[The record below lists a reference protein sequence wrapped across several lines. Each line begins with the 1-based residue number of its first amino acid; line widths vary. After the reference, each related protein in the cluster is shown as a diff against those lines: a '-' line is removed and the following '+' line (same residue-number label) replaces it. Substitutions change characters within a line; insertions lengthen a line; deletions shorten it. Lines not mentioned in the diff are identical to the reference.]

1 MKKLN
6 FLLFFLLFAFINST
20 GRLSQTYYPSYLIS
34 KMDTKFTSLAN
45 TVDKE
50 KIDQIGTLGIPKH
63 AVEKFKAAKFAKS
76 AAATSFTLELF
87 PSQASAIEGLGVIE
101 IVNNTA
107 KIAYAEAH
115 TTASLS
121 EQQQKWKRTHCT
133 KFLFFKKHCTESF
146 FYKPRGFTIY
156 ELNSIKSAIKNR
168 STSEL
173 KERIQKI
180 QNLNR
185 FYPK

>member
-34 KMDTKFTSLAN
+34 KMDTKFTTLAN

-50 KIDQIGTLGIPKH
+50 KIDQIGALGIPKH
-63 AVEKFKAAKFAKS
+63 AVEKFKAAKFAL
-76 AAATSFTLELF
+76 SFYF
-87 PSQASAIEGLGVIE
+87 S
-101 IVNNTA
+101 
-107 KIAYAEAH
+107 
-115 TTASLS
+115 
-121 EQQQKWKRTHCT
+121 
-133 KFLFFKKHCTESF
+133 KKHCTESF

-156 ELNSIKSAIKNR
+156 ELNSIKSAMKNR

-180 QNLNR
+180 QNLSR
-185 FYPK
+185 YYPK